1 MPKRITLS
9 PLAEHDLS
17 NIMNYLDQNWE
28 KKVAANF
35 INLTDSFI
43 HQISI
48 NPKQFPFIHKRKG
61 IRKCVLT
68 KH

>member
-1 MPKRITLS
+1 MPKRITWS

-28 KKVAANF
+28 KKVAVNF
-35 INLTDSFI
+35 IILTDSFI

-61 IRKCVLT
+61 ILNVS
-68 KH
+68 